1 MRLRDRIRKRRG
13 EEDDDMMLCTGVR
26 KKKWRHTSKLTG
38 EERVRELL
46 KGHVRNYRV
55 AFRMEPEIFI
65 ALADYLRKERL
76 VHDTRIKVEE
86 KLGFFLYMLSHNAS
100 FEDLQEKFGH
110 SGDTYHHHMKY
121 FFDIVGPTLSKRFLK
136 PPNPNQVHHKIA
148 RDPRFYPYFKIIIKF
163 HVREDYVYFTKSQI
177 QEKEKEL
184 KREYKLL
191 KDAKQQSGTHFDA
204 KAGRIKAC
212 PAVWKNIL
220 DSYPNAKK
228 FHIKAFPLFEAM
240 GELYD
245 GQSHNKVENME
256 VLNSDLQKTLA
267 DQEDD
272 DVRVLEDDQM
282 PQRRDATGE
291 RDATVTRN
299 TKEREPKRQKKATNL
314 EGLMERYIGMRTEQA
329 EDEIAQLARDREEI
343 TKEEKAKSFKLFKD
357 PDNRQIFLSACDDN
371 PDFALLWLRSE
382 IAW

>member
-1 MRLRDRIRKRRG
+1 M
-13 EEDDDMMLCTGVR
+13 R

-148 RDPRFYPYFKIIIKF
+148 RDPRFYPYFK
-163 HVREDYVYFTKSQI
+163 VMS
-177 QEKEKEL
+177 
-184 KREYKLL
+184 LL
-191 KDAKQQSGTHFDA
+191 SLA
-204 KAGRIKAC
+204 
-212 PAVWKNIL
+212 NI
-220 DSYPNAKK
+220 Y
-228 FHIKAFPLFEAM
+228 
-240 GELYD
+240 
-245 GQSHNKVENME
+245 
-256 VLNSDLQKTLA
+256 
-267 DQEDD
+267 
-272 DVRVLEDDQM
+272 
-282 PQRRDATGE
+282 
-291 RDATVTRN
+291 
-299 TKEREPKRQKKATNL
+299 
-314 EGLMERYIGMRTEQA
+314 
-329 EDEIAQLARDREEI
+329 
-343 TKEEKAKSFKLFKD
+343 SFSSK
-357 PDNRQIFLSACDDN
+357 I
-371 PDFALLWLRSE
+371 
-382 IAW
+382 